1 MHFLSS
7 SFEESDQHS
16 GFGWLGLTCKY
27 MFKGSVSDSGISVES
42 ISSLSGAH
50 KIIETSDILLAIDNI
65 PIGDDGTVLLRNE
78 RVDFRHLVSVK
89 KPYENIL
96 IKLLRDGEV
105 RECNVT
111 LKPRT
116 PHIKVQKHYIPPSY
130 YIFGGFVF
138 VPFTHAYIDDAEIHE
153 DYTDHFLYKTESMA
167 KELDTGE
174 QLVMISVVYD
184 NHDVNQ
190 DFRRL
195 EALMVHKV
203 NGVEVKNL
211 KHLIELVE
219 GSCTEHLR
227 LDLQD
232 GEVAVLHYESA
243 KEATVGILKRY
254 NIFFSK
260 SEKLRGSD

>member
-1 MHFLSS
+1 MWHFRVLIITSGDCILGELKLNIFYSCSVFIFYFTIAYLLTIIYWSLQCSSVIPTSLVMHFLSS

-65 PIGDDGTVLLRNE
+65 PIGDDGTGTKDIVLILLLVYINLLNQIFFDAVLLRNE

-111 LKPRT
+111 L
-116 PHIKVQKHYIPPSY
+116 IPVRNN
-130 YIFGGFVF
+130 F
-138 VPFTHAYIDDAEIHE
+138 
-153 DYTDHFLYKTESMA
+153 
-167 KELDTGE
+167 
-174 QLVMISVVYD
+174 
-184 NHDVNQ
+184 
-190 DFRRL
+190 
-195 EALMVHKV
+195 
-203 NGVEVKNL
+203 
-211 KHLIELVE
+211 
-219 GSCTEHLR
+219 LR
-227 LDLQD
+227 L
-232 GEVAVLHYESA
+232 
-243 KEATVGILKRY
+243 
-254 NIFFSK
+254 
-260 SEKLRGSD
+260 KLLIYFVISFC